1 MERCLME
8 APCEAAGSVA
18 APHAAAEHQ
27 DQQEVQ
33 PAVAQD
39 QLAKGVTLVWLVSHC
54 GREGGRASSGA
65 VKGAWVKGQAGDG

>member
-39 QLAKGVTLVWLVSHC
+39 QQEVQPAVAQNQLAKGVTLVSVSYTHL
-54 GREGGRASSGA
+54 RAHET
-65 VKGAWVKGQAGDG
+65 